1 MSAKFVIELSK
12 TENSKLKNLA
22 KIKNIMM
29 TLPDFDINDFAP
41 DESALFGG
49 GGRGGGK
56 YYRINHQRQKYLK

>member
-41 DESALFGG
+41 DESTLFGG
-49 GGRGGGK
+49 GPGGG
-56 YYRINHQRQKYLK
+56 